1 MKRLMAVALVVSL
14 LGAPGCL
21 EGAVLALAVHA
32 VKSAREPKSTV
43 GDAKQIAY
51 EKYRSDM
58 ERNNSE
64 RREKSLPTLAI
75 LSYDDW
81 LKQQEMLQT
90 VKEGAP
96 PAPSETVP
104 QEAPESFGKL

>member
-1 MKRLMAVALVVSL
+1 MAVALVMSL
-14 LGAPGCL
+14 LCAPGCL

-32 VKSAREPKSTV
+32 VKSAREPKSGV

-58 ERNNSE
+58 ERNNLE
-64 RREKSLPTLAI
+64 RREKSLPALAI

-81 LKQQEMLQT
+81 LRQQEMLQT
-90 VKEGAP
+90 VKEGTP
-96 PAPSETVP
+96 SAPSEAVP
-104 QEAPESFGKL
+104 QEAPAPFGEL